1 MCERVCFG
9 KAGLG
14 VGLDCAGLGPSE
26 LPSTVDQQRAE
37 LDNALYVYVKT
48 TLLSCLGRSQNPKTE
63 LRFHT
68 GVCLVA

>member
-1 MCERVCFG
+1 MCECVCFG

-37 LDNALYVYVKT
+37 LDNALYVYVKDNIT
-48 TLLSCLGRSQNPKTE
+48 QLPGPESKPKD
-63 LRFHT
+63 
-68 GVCLVA
+68 